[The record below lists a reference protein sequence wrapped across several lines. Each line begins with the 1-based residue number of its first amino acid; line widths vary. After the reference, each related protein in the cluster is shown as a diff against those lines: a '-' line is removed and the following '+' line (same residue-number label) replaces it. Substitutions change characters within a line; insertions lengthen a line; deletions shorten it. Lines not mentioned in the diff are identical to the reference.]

1 MPSAVTDTLLLI
13 EDEDL
18 LGGEL
23 TRHLRREGWEVA
35 RARTIVH
42 ARRLLVDEAI
52 DPLVVLSD
60 MSLPDGSALD
70 LFEAVRGRAAQGE
83 WVFLTGYGTISDSV
97 RGVRLGAYD
106 FLEKPCDLE
115 RLDLVVAGA
124 ARGARAQR
132 RLREQSTEQNRR
144 YPIEAFVGKSP
155 AARRVRGLLARL
167 AEVPLSAVL
176 LAGETGSGKGLA
188 TRILHYSGLR
198 REGPLVEINCAAL
211 PRELLESELFGHEAG
226 AFTGAKGRRRG
237 LMEQAHGGTLF
248 LDEIG
253 EMERELQAKL
263 LKAIEDRRFR
273 RVGGNDEIAVD
284 VQLVASSNRD
294 LAERVK
300 EGAFRADLFHR
311 LSVFSV
317 ELPPLR
323 NRREDVL
330 DLVPLFVAEFN
341 AKAGKSVRVVPAPV
355 WSRLAAHDW
364 PGNVRELRNVVE
376 RCVLLAEGE
385 VFPAQWLHLERD
397 EAADA
402 AETAAFDGHHLAL
415 PLDGTMSLEEMDR
428 RIIQAALE
436 RSNHNATAAAR
447 LLGST
452 RQTLRYRIEKYGL
465 KSDE

>member
-1 MPSAVTDTLLLI
+1 MPSAITDTLLLI

-18 LGGEL
+18 LGEEL

-35 RARTIVH
+35 RARTIVE
-42 ARRLLVDEAI
+42 ARRLLVDKAI
-52 DPLVVLSD
+52 DPLVLLSD
-60 MSLPDGSALD
+60 MSLPDGNALD
-70 LFEAVRGRAAQGE
+70 LLEALKGRAPQGE

-115 RLDLVVAGA
+115 RLDLVVASA
-124 ARGARAQR
+124 ARSARAQR
-132 RLREQSTEQNRR
+132 RIREQSAEQNRR
-144 YPIEAFVGKSP
+144 YALEAFVGKSS
-155 AARRVRGLLARL
+155 AARLVRELLARL
-167 AEVPLSAVL
+167 AEVPFSALL
-176 LAGETGSGKGLA
+176 LAGETGTGKGLV
-188 TRILHYSGLR
+188 TRILHYGGLR
-198 REGPLVEINCAAL
+198 RDGPLVEINCAAL

-226 AFTGAKGRRRG
+226 AFTGARGRRRG

-263 LKAIEDRRFR
+263 LTAIDDRRFR
-273 RVGGNDEIAVD
+273 RVGGNEEIAVD
-284 VQLVASSNRD
+284 VQFVASSNRD
-294 LAERVK
+294 LVERVK

-317 ELPPLR
+317 ELPALR
-323 NRREDVL
+323 SRREDL
-330 DLVPLFVAEFN
+330 LELVPLFVAEFN
-341 AKAGKSVRVVPAPV
+341 AKAGKSVRVIPDAV
-355 WSRLAAHDW
+355 WSRLLAHDW

-385 VFPAQWLHLERD
+385 TFSAQWLHLERD
-397 EAADA
+397 AARA
-402 AETAAFDGHHLAL
+402 AEERAAFDGRRLAL
-415 PLDGTMSLEEMDR
+415 PLDGTMTLEEMDR

-436 RSNHNATAAAR
+436 CSNHNATAAAR

-465 KSDE
+465 KADD